1 MFYLILLFVICFCL
15 MHAFLHH
22 KIKRASVL
30 NQVAELLEKRSEA
43 FVRAEIMDQGRAIQ
57 GDSKEYNDVHRE
69 VHNIKHFTALAIAT
83 TESATKTNGNKL
95 GSIRSSYQE

>member
-1 MFYLILLFVICFCL
+1 

-22 KIKRASVL
+22 KIKRANVL

-57 GDSKEYNDVHRE
+57 GASKEYNDVHRE
-69 VHNIKHFTALAIAT
+69 VHNIKHFTALAIAM
-83 TESATKTNGNKL
+83 TESATKTNGNEL
-95 GSIRSSYQE
+95 GFIRSSYQELNFHSQLKF